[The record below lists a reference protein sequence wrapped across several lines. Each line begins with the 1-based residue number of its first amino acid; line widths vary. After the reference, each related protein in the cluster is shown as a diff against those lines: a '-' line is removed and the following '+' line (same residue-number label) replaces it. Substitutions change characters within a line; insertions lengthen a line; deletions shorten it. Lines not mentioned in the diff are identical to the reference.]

1 MKVLNACSFVSYSEL
16 HSRPTLD
23 RFLSRALSIELESNR
38 LSELESNRLSELES
52 NRLSELESNR
62 LSELESNRL
71 SELESNR
78 LSELESK
85 RLSELKSKRLT
96 AIDDS
101 AYVLTLD
108 YTIKML
114 NIHERYECGVPVI
127 IEGET
132 GVGKTA
138 LIEMLSKLW
147 NQSLLLEWKK
157 QRGRIVDIFKRKMAD
172 FPEEHMD
179 NYQVNDVYV
188 SVQNTFNFHSLY
200 V

>member
-1 MKVLNACSFVSYSEL
+1 MVVDLSSRLDQAACSACIHTYTYDFYYTIASYTMIIIMSPTHRKL
-16 HSRPTLD
+16 FSRDVLD
-23 RFLSRALSIELESNR
+23 GFLSRALNIQLEKNR
-38 LSELESNRLSELES
+38 LS
-52 NRLSELESNR
+52 
-62 LSELESNRL
+62 
-71 SELESNR
+71 
-78 LSELESK
+78 
-85 RLSELKSKRLT
+85 

-147 NQSLLLEWKK
+147 NHSLLLEWKK
-157 QRGRIVDIFKRKMAD
+157 QRERVVEFFVRKLGEMSREALED
-172 FPEEHMD
+172 K
-179 NYQVNDVYV
+179 QVLCVRRV
-188 SVQNTFNFHSLY
+188 
-200 V
+200 